1 VWYEDQAGKSVAVFL
16 QPLKLTLSG
25 EGGMGQAS
33 AQRGSCRRN
42 DWDSGM
48 NVTKKVVICAF
59 LKATL
64 GECEG

>member
-1 VWYEDQAGKSVAVFL
+1 MFL